1 MPALLI
7 LGVVAGVYVLT
18 IVVDALRSLRRRKLR
33 GKRRGAQWRRRL
45 PIALIAGA
53 IVSLLF
59 AFGQVRLDKQVTS
72 GTVVLAIDVSH
83 SMGATDVEPNRLAAA
98 EAAASSFLDRVPV
111 GFRVGLATFSA
122 TSAVPVAPTSDRTQ
136 VSDALG
142 SLAVDTGTGTV
153 IGDGLSAALDAIQA
167 DRGGGDRPAAVVLLS
182 DGMDSGSSIPPED
195 AAARARQMDVAVY
208 TVAIGQP
215 ASEASAVAGGSAS
228 AAAPSD
234 VLAGIAE
241 ATGAKA
247 YTTQTAGP
255 AHPGVQRARFAA
267 VDRARDRRERRTVRD
282 RCDRDD
288 AHRRGGA
295 PGRDTR
301 PLRVTDLVLHDVTDP
316 VA

>member
-1 MPALLI
+1 MSTAWKPALLI
-7 LGVVAGVYVLT
+7 LGVVAVAYVLT
-18 IVVDALRSLRRRKLR
+18 VVVDALRSLRRRKLR
-33 GKRRGAQWRRRL
+33 GKRGGPQWRRRL

-59 AFGQVRLDKQVTS
+59 AFGQVRLNKQVTN

-98 EAAASSFLDRVPV
+98 EVAATAFLDRVPP

-122 TSAVPVAPTSDRTQ
+122 TSAVPVAPTSDRTR

-142 SLAVDTGTGTV
+142 SLVVDTGTGTV

-167 DRGGGDRPAAVVLLS
+167 DRNGGDRPAAVVLLS

-195 AAARARQMDVAVY
+195 AAARARQLNVAVY

-215 ASEASAVAGGSAS
+215 SSETSAVASGTAS
-228 AAAPSD
+228 VEAPSD
-234 VLAGIAE
+234 VLARIAE

-247 YTTQTAGP
+247 YTTQTAGQLTQVYNVLGSRLSTELAIDESAGP
-255 AHPGVQRARFAA
+255 YVIAAIVMTLIAAA
-267 VDRARDRRERRTVRD
+267 VLLVGTRDPY
-282 RCDRDD
+282 
-288 AHRRGGA
+288 A
-295 PGRDTR
+295 
-301 PLRVTDLVLHDVTDP
+301 
-316 VA
+316 

>member
-7 LGVVAGVYVLT
+7 LGVVAVVYVLT

-83 SMGATDVEPNRLAAA
+83 SMGATDVQPNRLAAA
-98 EAAASSFLDRVPV
+98 EVAATSFLDRLPA

-153 IGDGLSAALDAIQA
+153 IGDGLSAALDAIEA
-167 DRGGGDRPAAVVLLS
+167 DRNGGDRPAAVVLLS

-195 AAARARQMDVAVY
+195 AAARARQLDVAVY

-241 ATGAKA
+241 ETGAKA
-247 YTTQTAGP
+247 YTTQTAGQLTQVYNALGSRLSTELAIDESAGP
-255 AHPGVQRARFAA
+255 YVIAAIVMTLIAAA
-267 VDRARDRRERRTVRD
+267 VLLVGTRDPY
-282 RCDRDD
+282 
-288 AHRRGGA
+288 A
-295 PGRDTR
+295 
-301 PLRVTDLVLHDVTDP
+301 
-316 VA
+316 

>member
-1 MPALLI
+1 MSSAWKPALLI
-7 LGVVAGVYVLT
+7 LGVMAVVYVLT
-18 IVVDALRSLRRRKLR
+18 IAVDAVRSLRRRKLY
-33 GKRRGAQWRRRL
+33 GKRRGSQWRRRL

-83 SMGATDVEPNRLAAA
+83 SMGATDVQPNRLAAA
-98 EAAASSFLDRVPV
+98 EVAATTFLDRLPA
-111 GFRVGLATFSA
+111 GFRVGLATFSV

-167 DRGGGDRPAAVVLLS
+167 DRNGGDRPAAVVLLS

-195 AAARARQMDVAVY
+195 AAARARQLDVAVY

-215 ASEASAVAGGSAS
+215 ASDAS
-228 AAAPSD
+228 AAATASASVPAPSD
-234 VLAGIAE
+234 VLAGIAQE
-241 ATGAKA
+241 TGAKA
-247 YTTQTAGP
+247 YTTQTAGQLNQVYNALGSRLSTELTIDESAGP
-255 AHPGVQRARFAA
+255 YVIAAIVMTLIAAA
-267 VDRARDRRERRTVRD
+267 VLLVGTRDPY
-282 RCDRDD
+282 
-288 AHRRGGA
+288 A
-295 PGRDTR
+295 
-301 PLRVTDLVLHDVTDP
+301 
-316 VA
+316 